1 MIYQLLLVDGHGA
14 AMTAQLR
21 IRTLREFPGQEGVSV
36 HFRPVRNDLL
46 FASAKEA
53 GKLAYRVLAGEGKI
67 RSQLWIEYEVLAEPL
82 NVIGRSSDLLFAL
95 ALISASWRVQAGE
108 HTAIAATGVLDE
120 EGNVRSVEHVAQK
133 VAAAVRAA
141 PSLGSLI
148 VFYPAADATTVEA
161 WRMTAELPPL
171 VQLQPVAHLED
182 ALAHLGYHLENV
194 YLRNPFR
201 GLEHF
206 EFADHSVFFGRDRE
220 IQEVLTQLLRREKTD
235 HPGLLIEGA
244 SGSGKSSFLRAG
256 VLPALANVRA
266 QAEDVRDALQHRPI
280 GASVALAIWRPG
292 PTPAGADERR
302 LAVSIRD
309 CWARLPE
316 FPTGCMQHVATFT
329 DVLLCRREHWPSRQ
343 RFVWLIDQF
352 EELFNASLDA
362 AVLELF
368 GHFLSELQADGV
380 WTLASIRTDA
390 TPRLKAYESL
400 RRVFGSNE
408 GGYYLGTLSGP
419 ALDDV
424 ITRPAK
430 AADLTFEVGA
440 DGTPLDRRLRED
452 AYREKN
458 SLPLLQFTLN
468 ELYQRRSGME
478 LTYAAYNSFGGL
490 AGSIATAAESV
501 MAGDAETWRGVASRL
516 FRSLVSVDD
525 DGRPMRRY
533 APMAELSA
541 DFEQRSL
548 LLRLVQ
554 ARLCVTDQ
562 HDGNPVAAFA
572 HDSLLS
578 TFPALRDWLRHEAA
592 LLQTRDVA
600 RHDTREW
607 QRHAESDAW
616 LATADKLSTFAVL
629 ESAEIALPPSVRKFL
644 ERSRQRARRINRI
657 KRIVAASIAVLALT
671 ATVFGIR
678 FKLERDAA
686 LSLERRALLEAQTAQ
701 ETSNFLI
708 GMFKVVDPAES
719 RGNTITAREILD
731 RGAEQIRT
739 QLDGQPAV
747 KARMMRTIGEVYSS
761 LGLSAQAQPLLEEA
775 LAAASRPGI
784 SNDVD
789 IATAEQLL
797 GGVLTERERYVDA
810 ERALLESVRIFDLH
824 PELSGDSAL
833 VRRDLGYHY
842 WARGDYARAQ
852 PVLEEGLKRAEAKF
866 GRRSEEVASIL
877 SNLGMAIRD
886 RGDPSQ
892 GLKLIEESTDI
903 YKAVRGEDY
912 YWYGVGRES
921 MGLTLLA
928 LGRNEEAKANLAA
941 GVNVHEHVLGPT
953 HAFLGQGLQGLG
965 AAESQLG
972 QFDEAEKTLRRAL
985 AIEEIANGPES
996 KEVGR
1001 TLRYLAGAFA
1011 AQQDFDKALPLF
1023 RHSASIAKRQL
1034 GELSE
1039 EYDRSLLSLGV
1050 AQRRS
1055 GRLRDAEET
1064 IRQAVA
1070 IAEKKHD
1077 SPVTLFG
1084 TLNAL
1089 ADILCFRH
1097 PDADGFALTQ
1107 RAIDLQATNVKMQ
1120 VAVVKSTAAYCD
1132 PDRSHVDENE
1142 AALSGALQEV
1152 QMSLGPTHP
1161 QTEDAARRLKRFR
1174 QAWRKQPA

>member
-1 MIYQLLLVDGHGA
+1 MIYHLLLVDGQGA

-21 IRTLREFPGQEGVSV
+21 IRTLREFPGQEGLSV
-36 HFRPVRNDLL
+36 HFRPIRNDLL
-46 FASAKEA
+46 FESAKAA
-53 GKLAYRVLAGEGKI
+53 GWLAYRILTGEGKI
-67 RSQLWIEYEVLAEPL
+67 RSQLWIEYEILADQL

-95 ALISASWRVQAGE
+95 ALINAAWKVEAGE
-108 HTAIAATGVLDE
+108 HAAIAATGVLDE
-120 EGNVRSVEHVAQK
+120 EGNVRSVEHVAEK
-133 VAAAVRAA
+133 VAAAVRDTRS
-141 PSLGSLI
+141 PVPLI
-148 VFYPAADATTVEA
+148 VFYPAADASTVEA
-161 WRMTAELPPL
+161 WRITAELPPQ

-182 ALAHLGYHLENV
+182 ALAHLGYRLENV

-220 IQEVLTQLLRREKTD
+220 IQEVLTQLLRREKAD
-235 HPGLLIEGA
+235 QPGLLIEGA

-266 QAEDVRDALQHRPI
+266 QAEDVRDALERRPI

-292 PTPAGADERR
+292 PPPAGADERR

-316 FPTGCMQHVATFT
+316 FPPGCMQHVETFA
-329 DVLLCRREHWPSRQ
+329 DVLLCRREHWPSRR

-368 GHFLSELQADGV
+368 GHFLNQLQADGA
-380 WTLASIRTDA
+380 WTLASIRADA
-390 TPRLKAYESL
+390 TPRLKTYESL

-408 GGYYLGTLSGP
+408 GEYYLGTLTGL

-440 DGTPLDRRLRED
+440 DGTRLDRRLRED

-468 ELYQRRSGME
+468 ELYQKRSGME
-478 LTYAAYNSFGGL
+478 LIYAAYNSFGGL
-490 AGSIATAAESV
+490 AGSIAAAAESV
-501 MAGDAETWRGVASRL
+501 MTGDAELPGVASRL

-533 APMAELSA
+533 APLAELSA
-541 DFEQRSL
+541 DSEQRHL

-562 HDGNPVAAFA
+562 HDGNAVAAFA

-578 TFPALRDWLRHEAA
+578 TFPALSDWLRHEAA

-607 QRHAESDAW
+607 QKHAESDAW
-616 LATADKLSTFAVL
+616 LATADKLSTFAAL
-629 ESAEIALPPSVRKFL
+629 ESAEIALPQSVRKFL
-644 ERSRQRARRINRI
+644 ERSRQRVRRITRI
-657 KRIVAASIAVLALT
+657 KRIVATSFAVLALT

-686 LSLERRALLEAQTAQ
+686 LRLERRALLEAQTAR

-708 GMFKVVDPAES
+708 GMFKVVDPGES

-731 RGAEQIRT
+731 RGAQQIRA
-739 QLDGQPAV
+739 QLDGQPEV
-747 KARMMRTIGEVYSS
+747 KARMMRTIGEVYDS
-761 LGLSAQAQPLLEEA
+761 LGLYAQSQPLLEEA
-775 LAAASRPGI
+775 LVEASRPGN
-784 SNDVD
+784 SSDVD
-789 IATAEQLL
+789 IAMVEQVL
-797 GGVLTERERYVDA
+797 GGVLTEREKYVDA
-810 ERALLESVRIFDLH
+810 ERALLEAVRIFDRH

-842 WARGDYARAQ
+842 WARGDYARAL
-852 PVLEEGLKRAEAKF
+852 PVFEEALKRAEARF

-877 SNLGMAIRD
+877 SNLGKTIRD

-892 GLKLIEESTDI
+892 GLRLLEESADI
-903 YKAVRGEDY
+903 YKALRGEDY
-912 YWYGVGRES
+912 YWYGVSRES
-921 MGLTLLA
+921 IGFTLLA

-941 GVNVHEHVLGPT
+941 GVKVHEHVLGPT
-953 HAFLGQGLQGLG
+953 HDFLGLGLQGLG
-965 AAESQLG
+965 AAEVELG
-972 QFDEAEKTLRRAL
+972 QLDEAEKTLRRAL

-1001 TLRYLAGAFA
+1001 TLRYLACAFA
-1011 AQQDFDKALPLF
+1011 AQQALDKALPLF
-1023 RHSASIAKRQL
+1023 RRSLSIAKRQF
-1034 GELSE
+1034 GELSD
-1039 EYDRSLLSLGV
+1039 EYDRDLLSLGI

-1055 GRLRDAEET
+1055 GRPHDAEET

-1070 IAEKKHD
+1070 IAERQHD
-1077 SPVTLFG
+1077 SPATLSR
-1084 TLNAL
+1084 TLSAL
-1089 ADILCFRH
+1089 ADILCLRH
-1097 PDADGFALTQ
+1097 PDAEGFALTQ
-1107 RAIDLQATNVKMQ
+1107 RAIDLQATYVQ
-1120 VAVVKSTAAYCD
+1120 VQLAAVKSTAAYCD

-1142 AALSGALQEV
+1142 AALNGALQEV
-1152 QMSLGPTHP
+1152 QTALGSTHP
-1161 QTEDAARRLKRFR
+1161 QTEDVARRLKRFR
-1174 QAWRKQPA
+1174 QAWRKHP